1 MRAYYLKVPVFK
13 TARYKYYVDTDR
25 VMKKGAGPEI
35 MPPTIRITAKGE
47 NGLMA
52 HLEIVG
58 ENVDPK
64 LVKSAHNWIREN
76 FDGDVV
82 SITNNKVKS
91 LPNGY
96 RLVSPM
102 SKNWEESWNEVIQ
115 EEKL

>member
-1 MRAYYLKVPVFK
+1 
-13 TARYKYYVDTDR
+13 
-25 VMKKGAGPEI
+25 MKKGAGPEI

-52 HLEIVG
+52 HLEIVAK
-58 ENVDPK
+58 NVDPK
-64 LVKSAHNWIREN
+64 LVRSAHDWIREN

>member
-1 MRAYYLKVPVFK
+1 MR
-13 TARYKYYVDTDR
+13 TDSI
-25 VMKKGAGPEI
+25 MKKGAGPEI

-58 ENVDPK
+58 ENVDPQ
-64 LVKSAHNWIREN
+64 LIKSAHDWIRQN
-76 FDGDVV
+76 FEGDVV

-102 SKNWEESWNEVIQ
+102 SKKWEEAWNKTIKES
-115 EEKL
+115 